1 MVAEGVFFRVG
12 FWARV
17 VDFFVDGSQQTCFL
31 ARKHVPIPYS
41 RSSNRF
47 CCVCVSR
54 LVFEVCSLASS
65 GGPNNPQNCR
75 PLLVVWLK
83 VVLTPRAHTST
94 SLLSLVFIFRVV
106 SLIFLWERCLPRVHS
121 DCAQMPRVNAA
132 IPPKVKELRVGRI
145 QGGCS
150 SIKEA
155 ARTR

>member
-1 MVAEGVFFRVG
+1 MLQNGGGGRFFRVG
-12 FWARV
+12 FSARV

-31 ARKHVPIPYS
+31 AHKHVPIPYS
-41 RSSNRF
+41 PSSNRF

-106 SLIFLWERCLPRVHS
+106 SLIFLWERCLPGS
-121 DCAQMPRVNAA
+121 A
-132 IPPKVKELRVGRI
+132 
-145 QGGCS
+145 
-150 SIKEA
+150 SIFTLIVRRCHASTPLYLQK
-155 ARTR
+155 